1 MELRLLSTDVDD
13 LVDPDEETL
22 QGPSTGCLRSQ
33 GKIRHG
39 RPWFTATE
47 KTTSSFSP

>member
-1 MELRLLSTDVDD
+1 MELRLLSADEDD

-22 QGPSTGCLRSQ
+22 ARPSTNCLGSQ
-33 GKIRHG
+33 EKTRHG
-39 RPWFTATE
+39 RLWFTATK